1 MPFDPK
7 AYLRTKVSSSPTPT
21 PTNNFNPKAYLQS
34 KTPVSPTP
42 SNFDP
47 KSYLQ
52 FKNKTTAQVN
62 RPAGTSQNVG
72 NGYDFKEGDRN
83 DFPVLGGFG
92 SAWGNA
98 TRFIKQ
104 TPILG
109 NAVDFAEKGSN
120 AVASGAATLVGDA
133 GHVIAQSAAN
143 TLADVGL
150 VNKINKDNP
159 LNHLEDPLR
168 NFGRT
173 FNGEGSSGIGS
184 VAGNELDDSTLSNVL
199 KFTGDAYSDIGYN
212 PLTYGL
218 GPAAG
223 AVSKVLKP
231 LAGGFTKIVPQGIKD
246 SKVIAQAVKTAEKA
260 SAPVSRSLNR
270 LAPVTRPI
278 SKVANKVLNFPNSIG
293 EGFDVAKGAL
303 VSTKVSKDAEK
314 LSDSAKI
321 LTAPLTG
328 KNLPKT
334 KTYTGPMKTVAIP
347 KRVMDRTVNVIK
359 GMGNG
364 GKALANN
371 IKLARDVKE
380 TLAGN
385 WMSKIP
391 AVRNL
396 KKNEFT
402 EFVDAVEGTAKT
414 QNPKISQALREWNSL
429 SEEIYSTAKNTKIDI
444 GYQKNYFPRNYDPSI
459 FSDRNKFNAAVDN
472 LMKTGKY
479 ASKEEASKLL
489 TETGNVVRNR
499 KAGNLEYN
507 RISDLPNYD
516 KTHEALFNYI
526 DNAATRIAH
535 VNTFGMNDAK
545 AQALIS
551 RIGTEGYDNQLAK
564 KYFDRIVGAT
574 KEDPTISKIS
584 NGLRTY
590 QTATKLGL
598 GAITNAGQTVN
609 TATVTGILRTIK
621 NIPKAILNNDVK
633 DFALKSGVVLDSV
646 INDVREGSGFASKV
660 LGKLTA
666 PGFNSV
672 EKFNRTL
679 SAWAGKE
686 YAESLALQSLKGNK
700 KASGL
705 LTQMGI
711 NPQEVRIQNGVLTEA
726 QQIKAA
732 RNIVERTQF
741 KVDPQDLPGFA
752 STPLGRIATQFKSF
766 SYNQTA
772 FIGREVLDPLLKG
785 DALPLFRL
793 LSVGIPVGATSL
805 TLKDKIRMKQ
815 DSQEPNPF
823 KQVWSAF
830 NAAGGL
836 GITSDFYNNLIDY
849 NSNTKSGDQVNV
861 AKSLGGP
868 TVGTALD
875 VAGNIL
881 QPDLKSARDLALKQ
895 IPVVGTSID
904 NFIKNNEA
912 DQKPLKKTAPKKP
925 SAKR

>member
-7 AYLRTKVSSSPTPT
+7 AYLRSKVSSSPTPT

-52 FKNKTTAQVN
+52 FKNKTTALAN
-62 RPAGTSQNVG
+62 KPAVNVG
-72 NGYDFKEGDRN
+72 NGYDFKEGDHN

-120 AVASGAATLVGDA
+120 AVASGAATLAGDA

-173 FNGEGSSGIGS
+173 FNGEGPSGIGS

-212 PLTYGL
+212 PLTYAI

-223 AVSKVLKP
+223 AASKVLKP
-231 LAGGFTKIVPQGIKD
+231 VAGGLTKIVPQGIKD

-278 SKVANKVLNFPNSIG
+278 SKVANKILNFPNSIG

-303 VSTKVSKDAEK
+303 VSTKVAKDSEK

-334 KTYTGPMKTVAIP
+334 KKYSGPMKTVAIP

-364 GKALANN
+364 GKALASN

-391 AVRNL
+391 TVRSLN
-396 KKNEFT
+396 KQEYIN
-402 EFVDAVEGTAKT
+402 FVDVAEGKAAAESIKIKQAVKEWKNVAKDVANT
-414 QNPKISQALREWNSL
+414 TESL
-429 SEEIYSTAKNTKIDI
+429 GLKVGNI
-444 GYQKNYFPRNYDPSI
+444 KNYYPHSYDPKM
-459 FSDRNKFNAAVDN
+459 FQGNKFNEAVDK

-479 ASKEEASKLL
+479 TNKEQAQQVIREY
-489 TETGNVVRNR
+489 TNTIRNR
-499 KAGNLEYN
+499 KAGNLEYE
-507 RISDLPNYD
+507 RIADLPNYD
-516 KTHEALFNYI
+516 KTHASLFKYL
-526 DNAATRIAH
+526 DNAATRISH
-535 VNTFGMNDAK
+535 VNTFGINDTYAK
-545 AQALIS
+545 SLINKAAK
-551 RIGTEGYDNQLAK
+551 EGYDGELMQ